1 MYFLSPA
8 FACIV
13 FLVTC
18 IYLHCPLVQPA
29 KYKECS
35 LTMLE
40 LKKRPSQKLKSPRG
54 EFHPQAEA
62 TRGNLG
68 SWGVGWVGGWG
79 AQGFPSPE
87 LVLTSLAVGA
97 KVKFQPTRSVSGT
110 GKPADSTATCELSQR
125 LILKWILGYVL
136 HVSGHGWVA
145 VSDIH

>member
-1 MYFLSPA
+1 M
-8 FACIV
+8 
-13 FLVTC
+13 
-18 IYLHCPLVQPA
+18 
-29 KYKECS
+29 
-35 LTMLE
+35 
-40 LKKRPSQKLKSPRG
+40 G
-54 EFHPQAEA
+54 
-62 TRGNLG
+62 
-68 SWGVGWVGGWG
+68 GVGVVGGGGG

-136 HVSGHGWVA
+136 HVSGHGWLA

>member
-1 MYFLSPA
+1 M
-8 FACIV
+8 
-13 FLVTC
+13 
-18 IYLHCPLVQPA
+18 
-29 KYKECS
+29 
-35 LTMLE
+35 
-40 LKKRPSQKLKSPRG
+40 G
-54 EFHPQAEA
+54 
-62 TRGNLG
+62 G
-68 SWGVGWVGGWG
+68 GGWG

-145 VSDIH
+145 VSVPKTFWGGIKLCAGRSYFFVA